1 MTLSDYRYSRMA
13 TWRLSEGLRRVVANL
28 ISGEYTTVQR
38 QAGTA
43 FIIRVASAGI
53 AFVSQVLIARWIG
66 GSQFGS
72 YIYVW
77 TCLLVASDIVH
88 LGLPLTAQRF
98 VPEYRETRADD
109 LLRGY
114 LTGSQWISFAFG
126 LTIAGAFGLTV
137 WLVRDHIDS

>member
-1 MTLSDYRYSRMA
+1 
-13 TWRLSEGLRRVVANL
+13 
-28 ISGEYTTVQR
+28 
-38 QAGTA
+38 
-43 FIIRVASAGI
+43 
-53 AFVSQVLIARWIG
+53 
-66 GSQFGS
+66 
-72 YIYVW
+72 
-77 TCLLVASDIVH
+77 DIVH

-137 WLVRDHIDS
+137 WLVRDHIDSQLVVPFLLACAALPAYVLTFMSDGLARSFNWIGLALLPAYIVRPFAFVAA